1 MYEIRPGV
9 LWDKEDA
16 LVLLMSGWTSSARS
30 SGSLA
35 IFLGDDMTD
44 EGGFNV
50 VNAHEGISVFVGE
63 PGRSTAAR
71 YFLRSPGEVAEFL
84 QRLIQTI

>member
-1 MYEIRPGV
+1 
-9 LWDKEDA
+9 
-16 LVLLMSGWTSSARS
+16 
-30 SGSLA
+30 
-35 IFLGDDMTD
+35 MTD

-63 PGRSTAAR
+63 AGRSTAAR
-71 YFLRSPGEVAEFL
+71 YFLRSPAEVAEFL